1 MYLSSIVYEQQYTH
15 IVGRSVFMTNGIIR
29 MSLRINTKSKSEK
42 KIDDEKVFLLI
53 KISPQPD
60 ESFPQI
66 ICIYV
71 SRLKYSIFYFN
82 DSRHAK

>member
-1 MYLSSIVYEQQYTH
+1 MYINSNTLTSSEDLCCVYDQWHYKNEFTYKH
-15 IVGRSVFMTNGIIR
+15 
-29 MSLRINTKSKSEK
+29 KSKSEK

-71 SRLKYSIFYFN
+71 SRLKYSIFDFN

>member
-1 MYLSSIVYEQQYTH
+1 
-15 IVGRSVFMTNGIIR
+15 MTNGIIR
-29 MSLRINTKSKSEK
+29 MSLRINTKVNQKK